1 MTFSDNLKKIRKK
14 LKFSQQ
20 ELADKLEVA
29 QSTVGMWES
38 GKRTPKLDEL
48 DRLAKVLRTTVDR
61 LISKKQRDISVL
73 KNEIYIDGEKVDELD
88 TSDVARII
96 EHINMLKNSKKTS
109 PSSPPSRTGSEAKKI
124 LVIDD
129 EKEMCEMLYSFLV
142 PHNYKVFLTFN
153 GQMGLEYFGEIE
165 PDVVLLDLSLPDME
179 GIDVLKII
187 RKVSNIPIL
196 IITGHP
202 ENVVDIHL
210 KDIHIEG
217 YIEKPFSLEQILNT
231 LKHIIGE

>member
-210 KDIHIEG
+210 KDLHIEG